1 MAKKEKIKKL
11 NKPKYVMD
19 EWGHDDSALVRKIN
33 ELVEVVNY
41 QQGIIKDFEMALKG
55 RQLERSDRSAL
66 KGRKERRW

>member
-1 MAKKEKIKKL
+1 MAKKEKIHKL
-11 NKPKYVMD
+11 NKPRYVMD

-33 ELVEVVNY
+33 ELIDIVNY

-66 KGRKERRW
+66 RGKRERR